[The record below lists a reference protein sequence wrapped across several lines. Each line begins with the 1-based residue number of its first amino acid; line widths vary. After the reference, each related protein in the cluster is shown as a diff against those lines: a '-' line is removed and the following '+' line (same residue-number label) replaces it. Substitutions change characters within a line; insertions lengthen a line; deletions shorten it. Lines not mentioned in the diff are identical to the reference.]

1 VVASEVKNLSGQ
13 TAKATEEISAH
24 IRATQRAT
32 GDTVAAIQGISG
44 TIGQI
49 GDIAKTIATAVEQQG
64 LATKEI
70 AHSVSKAAAVTSQ
83 VAGNIN
89 AVTRTIDATGS
100 ATKQMPGAAGRL
112 SKQADAPR
120 EKVAGFLAAVHAA

>member
-1 VVASEVKNLSGQ
+1 LRSTRRSRRRAP
-13 TAKATEEISAH
+13 ATPA
-24 IRATQRAT
+24 
-32 GDTVAAIQGISG
+32 AAIQGISG

-49 GDIAKTIATAVEQQG
+49 GDIAKTIATAVAQQG

-70 AHSVSKAAAVTSQ
+70 THSVSKAAAGTSQ

-100 ATKQMPGAAGRL
+100 ATKQMPGAAGRP
-112 SKQADAPR
+112 SKQADALR
-120 EKVAGFLAAVHAA
+120 EKVVGFLAAVHAA

>member
-24 IRATQRAT
+24 IRAT

-49 GDIAKTIATAVEQQG
+49 GDIAKTIATAVAQQV

-70 AHSVSKAAAVTSQ
+70 THSVSKAAAGTSQ
-83 VAGNIN
+83 VAGNIS

-100 ATKQMPGAAGRL
+100 AAKQMPGAAGRL
-112 SKQADAPR
+112 SKQADALR